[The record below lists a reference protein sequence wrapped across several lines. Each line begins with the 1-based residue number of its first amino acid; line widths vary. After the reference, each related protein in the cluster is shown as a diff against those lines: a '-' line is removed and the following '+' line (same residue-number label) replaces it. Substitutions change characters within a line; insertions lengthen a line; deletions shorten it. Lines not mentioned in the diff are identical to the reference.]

1 MEELSL
7 LDYMAIWRANKVT
20 IIVAVLAAL
29 VIAGVTLVL
38 MPKTY
43 EGTTTLVFP
52 EQQNTGLSAQLARLA
67 GIPLPSGVTGL
78 SGRDVYTTVLKS
90 RTISERVCR
99 SLNLQAYGLDYDD
112 LQDNLVLKMPKE
124 GGLVLTFEV
133 PTSWLK
139 GYVASRELQKSTAR
153 LAADIA
159 NQYISELRAYD
170 RSNTLFLGKKHR
182 IFIEE
187 QLARTKAELAR
198 AEARLQKFQETHPL
212 LAPPDKS
219 SAYVDQ
225 ALSITTQQAE
235 ADVALEETSGQIAR
249 ARSTWDKGAPDD
261 VSPEA
266 IIESPVISDLRVKL
280 ADLEVKRATL
290 LEEFTENHPDVVGL
304 SQEIEKIRSHIKSEV
319 TQIVEG
325 QASSISPAHQELL
338 KQIVVLEIT
347 RDGLK
352 ARREALSQ
360 VMSKLESRMSTLPSI
375 EMQYVRLLRDVKA
388 SEAVYTALL
397 TEHAKARVTEG
408 MDSDNFIVLDEAVP
422 EDEPA
427 KPSRKLTLLG
437 SGLLGLILGMAIA
450 TATGVQGYKR
460 ATR

>member
-7 LDYMAIWRANKVT
+7 LDYVAIWRTNKVT
-20 IIVAVLAAL
+20 IIIAVLVAL
-29 VIAGVTLVL
+29 VIAGITLVL

-52 EQQNTGLSAQLARLA
+52 EQQDTGRSALLAKLA
-67 GIPLPSGVTGL
+67 GIPLPGGVVGL
-78 SGRDVYTTVLKS
+78 SGRDVYTTILKS

-99 SLNLQAYGLDYDD
+99 NLNLQAYGLDYED
-112 LQDNLVLKMPKE
+112 LQNNLVLKIPKE

-139 GYVASRELQKSTAR
+139 GHVPSRELQKRTAQ

-159 NQYISELRAYD
+159 NQYISELRVYD
-170 RSNTLFLGKKHR
+170 RSNTLFMGKKHR
-182 IFIEE
+182 IFVEA

-198 AEARLQKFQETHPL
+198 AEDRLQKFQEAHPM

-225 ALSITTQQAE
+225 ALSITSQQAE
-235 ADVALEETSGQIAR
+235 TDVALQETSGQIAR

-266 IIESPVISDLRVKL
+266 IIESPIISDLRVKL

-319 TQIVEG
+319 TQIVQG
-325 QASSISPAHQELL
+325 QANSVSPAHQELL

-347 RDGLK
+347 RDGMK

-360 VMSKLESRMSTLPSI
+360 VMSRLERHMSNLPAM
-375 EMQYVRLLRDVKA
+375 EMQYVRLLRDLKA

-427 KPSRKLTLLG
+427 KPSIKLALLG
-437 SGLLGLILGMAIA
+437 SGLLGLIMGMAVA